1 MYLSSCDAQCL
12 SSVFLNEFTEGAVM
26 TEKGRLARRYVCA
39 RLQILSMRI
48 CMYVCVPIC
57 MYRKCM
63 CRKYTAQL
71 CVFYIVRQNFY
82 IASNLKDLFHN
93 IHPK

>member
-48 CMYVCVPIC
+48 CMY
-57 MYRKCM
+57 RKCM